1 MAAER
6 HAHHGRVFG
15 GLCET
20 AQILRRAGA
29 RRRRLRPRRR
39 AADLPEGHLLGL
51 AAGTAAAIVVQQP
64 DAAEAVALS
73 VTVGALAF
81 ACQLSSNPRKSK
93 EGRPWGSCDGSRL
106 PFCLPPSPRRPHP
119 PKPIPP
125 AQSVWSSRSRPAGRR
140 IFSVA

>member
-6 HAHHGRVFG
+6 HTHHGRVFG

-29 RRRRLRPRRR
+29 RRRRLRPRRC

-51 AAGTAAAIVVQQP
+51 AAAAIVVQQP

-81 ACQLSSNPRKSK
+81 ARHLRSNPRKSK
-93 EGRPWGSCDGSRL
+93 EGRRWGSCD
-106 PFCLPPSPRRPHP
+106 
-119 PKPIPP
+119 
-125 AQSVWSSRSRPAGRR
+125 
-140 IFSVA
+140 